1 MRKIVRCCL
10 ISLFLAVSL
19 VSCTVEPEEEDPD
32 PYVPAAK
39 GTVDTTLTITSTI
52 LGRTVHYS
60 VYLPPGYDTSH
71 VSYPVLYLLH
81 GMWGDHRDWVANG
94 MAAEMN
100 YAFKTDKAL
109 PMVVIMPQGYNAFYC
124 NNYNNEG
131 LMYEDFMVNE
141 FFPYIE
147 AHYRI
152 KTNGG
157 NTAIAGL
164 SMGGYGCTYYAFKY
178 QQEFSSAYAMSAA
191 VPNVTGAPD
200 IREILNSKT
209 AEELDNLP
217 AYAMEVGTEDFVV
230 LGGNVTFD
238 AFLTDKGIYHTY
250 ITRAG
255 THDWTFWMTCLPK
268 AIEFV
273 SSYFSD
279 YP

>member
-1 MRKIVRCCL
+1 M
-10 ISLFLAVSL
+10 LAVLS
-19 VSCTVEPEEEDPD
+19 VSCSDDTGGEDPA

-39 GTVDTTLTITSTI
+39 GTVDTALTITSTI

-81 GMWGDHRDWVANG
+81 GMYGDHRDWVING

-100 YAFKTDKAL
+100 YAFREDYAI

-131 LMYEDFMVNE
+131 LMYEDFMINE
-141 FFPYIE
+141 FFPYIRTN
-147 AHYRI
+147 YRV
-152 KTNGG
+152 KTNRG

-178 QQEFSSAYAMSAA
+178 NRMFSSSYAMSAA

-200 IREILNSKT
+200 IRTVINSLT
-209 AEELDNLP
+209 ETELANLP
-217 AYAMEVGTEDFVV
+217 AYALEVGTEDYLV
-230 LGGNVTFD
+230 LSGNVAFD
-238 AFLTDKGIYHTY
+238 AFLTEKGIAHTY
-250 ITRAG
+250 ITRTG
-255 THDWTFWMTCLPK
+255 THDWNFWMTCLPK
-268 AIEFV
+268 ALEFV

-279 YP
+279 

>member
-1 MRKIVRCCL
+1 MRRIIQGCL
-10 ISLFLAVSL
+10 ISLLLAVLS
-19 VSCTVEPEEEDPD
+19 VSCSDETDGGNPE

-39 GTVDTTLTITSTI
+39 GTVDTALTITSTI

-81 GMWGDHRDWVANG
+81 GMYGDHRDWVING

-100 YAFKTDKAL
+100 YAFREEYAT

-131 LMYEDFMVNE
+131 LMYEDFIINE
-141 FFPYIE
+141 FFP
-147 AHYRI
+147 HI
-152 KTNGG
+152 KTNYRVKTNRG

-178 QQEFSSAYAMSAA
+178 NRMFSSSYGMSAA

-200 IREILNSKT
+200 IRTVINSLT
-209 AEELDNLP
+209 ETELANLP
-217 AYAMEVGTEDFVV
+217 EYALEVGMEDYLV

-238 AFLTDKGIYHTY
+238 AFLTEKGIAHAY
-250 ITRAG
+250 ITRTG
-255 THDWTFWMTCLPK
+255 THDWKFWMTCLPK
-268 AIEFV
+268 ALEFV
-273 SSYFSD
+273 SLHFSD
-279 YP
+279 